1 MSEVDRLL
9 DGKQSKNSIVAESS
23 AERNANETYTQ
34 FSKNSRPGVV
44 RLSGLERSSE
54 IHSHRHDQPH
64 SSERNGQPVEPILQ
78 NVAYCGIIGDPAHA
92 HPSSGGKFEENVYQ
106 PQNGAVNDHDAAH
119 YGAIAPVIAEAN
131 PHEVQ
136 QIRRHD
142 RLPEDPAPVSSR
154 VKYTYTGLLLSF
166 IIVMSIV
173 ALVIIWVAMFTSG
186 SYSTYISYTV
196 ILGVALSILVCVA
209 LPACVRCSCRVDG
222 EPRQWCSA
230 KFTLYVSVFLA
241 ASFLFVGTS
250 LVGVMQIVFTTECPG
265 ATYITSSTQQLQAWG
280 SVIGIISFLTAI
292 VCFFVATVTIQTCY
306 KDHSRK
312 CSNVCVKIF
321 VLQLLLYLSSILTFV
336 VTIYSSFSQAEGSNY
351 DNSFYILPVIVSSIE
366 GGVLGILLSFLMFAG
381 PALCMLEAK
390 RHRHFTK
397 VSRIYMIVISFLVIA
412 GYFAAGVVMVILSS
426 HISRLDASKVYFYDC
441 ISWHKTPSLAMSL
454 FSALL
459 NLGVACLGL
468 ISFIFAC
475 YGVRSPNVQWN
486 NDY

>member
-9 DGKQSKNSIVAESS
+9 DGKQSKTSIVAESS

-44 RLSGLERSSE
+44 RFSGLERSSE

-64 SSERNGQPVEPILQ
+64 SSEMNGQPVEPILQ
-78 NVAYCGIIGDPAHA
+78 NVAYCGIIGVPAHA
-92 HPSSGGKFEENVYQ
+92 HPGSGGKFEENVYQ
-106 PQNGAVNDHDAAH
+106 PQNDAAH

-186 SYSTYISYTV
+186 IYSTYISYTV
-196 ILGVALSILVCVA
+196 ILGVALSILVYVA
-209 LPACVRCSCRVDG
+209 LPACVYCSRRVDG

-265 ATYITSSTQQLQAWG
+265 TRYITSSTQQLQAWG

-292 VCFFVATVTIQTCY
+292 VCFFVATVTIRTCY
-306 KDHSRK
+306 NDHSRK

-321 VLQLLLYLSSILTFV
+321 VSQLLLYLSGILTFV
-336 VTIYSSFSQAEGSNY
+336 VTTYSSFSQAERSIY

-381 PALCMLEAK
+381 PALCMLDAE

-412 GYFAAGVVMVILSS
+412 GYFAAGVIMVILSS
-426 HISRLDASKVYFYDC
+426 HISRLDASKINYYDC
-441 ISWHKTPSLAMSL
+441 MSWRKTPSLAMSL

-468 ISFIFAC
+468 ISFIFGC